1 MSISGVIHYLSE
13 YITLPCNM
21 DEIEKNLRRVNRI
34 IVFWVAI
41 IVLLMAFL
49 VNILL

>member
-1 MSISGVIHYLSE
+1 
-13 YITLPCNM
+13 M

-49 VNILL
+49 INILL